1 MFYTTRLIAIAFTL
15 FLSADSFSQNG
26 YLKLTIVNGDT
37 TTRHSPN
44 QVYWS
49 LKQDI
54 TDYIIESKLN
64 SAGSK
69 SDSKYPVV
77 GRTYEGYIKEYV
89 VSGLNIDDF
98 TIRFHTG
105 DNTVTYIYPNKTI
118 DYKGKYIK
126 LNL

>member
-1 MFYTTRLIAIAFTL
+1 MGYTTRLIAIVFTL

-26 YLKLTIVNGDT
+26 YLKLTIVNGDI

-64 SAGSK
+64 SASLK

-77 GRTYEGYIKEYV
+77 GRTYEGYI
-89 VSGLNIDDF
+89 VSGLNISDF

-105 DNTVTYIYPNKTI
+105 KNTVTYIYPNKTI
-118 DYKGKYIK
+118 VYKGKYI
-126 LNL
+126 

>member
-1 MFYTTRLIAIAFTL
+1 MFYTTRLLAIVFML
-15 FLSADSFSQNG
+15 FLSTESFSQNG
-26 YLKLTIVNGDT
+26 YLKLTIVSGDT
-37 TTRHSPN
+37 TTKHSPD

-64 SAGSK
+64 SGGMK

-77 GRTYEGYIKEYV
+77 GRSYEGYIKEYV
-89 VSGLNIDDF
+89 VSGMNIDDF

-105 DNTVTYIYPNKTI
+105 DNTVTYVYPNKTI
-118 DYKGKYIK
+118 VYKGKYIK
-126 LNL
+126 FNL